1 MSKLADP
8 LSGVRVVHF
17 GDERIAD
24 PSADG
29 GDLPWQAYHS
39 ARNAVVRACRRH
51 GRTGP
56 MGECPITKGARPA
69 KRWPAGDDDPALYVV
84 DDQLNHE
91 RYLYLET
98 LDPSVI
104 GPPLVADLI
113 DTLAGLPGWGLG
125 VNGIRDGYLLLSAEF
140 VLVHGPTFDGATDVG
155 AVIRAWRAAA

>member
-1 MSKLADP
+1 MPKPADP
-8 LSGVRVVHF
+8 LSRVRVVHF
-17 GDERIAD
+17 SDERIAD
-24 PSADG
+24 PSADA
-29 GDLPWQAYHS
+29 GDLPWQAYHA

-56 MGECPITKGARPA
+56 MGECSITDAA
-69 KRWPAGDDDPALYVV
+69 DTSEDWPVGDDDPALYVV

-98 LDPSVI
+98 LDSSVI

-125 VNGIRDGYLLLSAEF
+125 VNGIRDGYLLLFAGF
-140 VLVHGPTFDGATDVG
+140 VLVHGPTFDRATDVG